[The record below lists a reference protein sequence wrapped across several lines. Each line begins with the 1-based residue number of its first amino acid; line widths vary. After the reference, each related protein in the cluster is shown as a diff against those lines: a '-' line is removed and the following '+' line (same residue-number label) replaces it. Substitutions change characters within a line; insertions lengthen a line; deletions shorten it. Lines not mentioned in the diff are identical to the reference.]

1 MVVIVSDSSLALLMQ
16 PFGKA
21 TSNIWLVATFQS
33 LRRLLQLMTIIESF
47 CWNCPASPWQPI
59 GRNFSMQPD
68 SWDGCRHT
76 LEQHAQQAKWLPQG
90 CHSTVG
96 HCGGVLPRT
105 LPVLANQRHHLCHP
119 SNETIHGEAACQFAW
134 WPLPDLLNFSTGLGS
149 PVCMGME
156 HQLLHSGNIFFPF
169 VLLCGCCTCHCFPK
183 LRALLCQRKCS
194 QLFWLPWQW
203 LGSWAP

>member
-1 MVVIVSDSSLALLMQ
+1 MILAWEFVVKGGFKAPLQHCPNGCHSVRLIPCFIDAALWQGNQQHLACCYIPVTQKASPADDHNRIILLEL
-16 PFGKA
+16 
-21 TSNIWLVATFQS
+21 S
-33 LRRLLQLMTIIESF
+33 
-47 CWNCPASPWQPI
+47 ASPWQPI

-134 WPLPDLLNFSTGLGS
+134 WPLPDLLNFSTGWA
-149 PVCMGME
+149 V
-156 HQLLHSGNIFFPF
+156 QFVWAWNIN
-169 VLLCGCCTCHCFPK
+169 CFI
-183 LRALLCQRKCS
+183 LAICS
-194 QLFWLPWQW
+194 FHLSCYVAAVPAIASQ
-203 LGSWAP
+203 S